1 MSASVREI
9 RARSGVNAALLLAAL
24 CGLWLAGATLPA
36 QDTTNDVT
44 NAVTASSEL
53 TTNEPPGSR
62 EASIPEAVSNVTAA
76 LESKS
81 GLKVRRHHGGQQ
93 NVLVVFGKDAELKA
107 GETADAVVVIGGN
120 AVVRGKVGDAVVA
133 VGGNVTIGGE
143 VGDAAVAVMGGVTLE
158 TNAIVHGDA
167 VSVGG
172 AVNVA
177 AGAVLKGEKVGVDF
191 GAIGLPKIEPLRKW
205 FVHCVLKL
213 RPLAP
218 QVGWVWAV
226 AGIVFL
232 LYLLVAVALPRPV
245 EACVGELTRRPATT
259 FFMGLLA
266 KLLLPVVLLIL
277 AATGIGL
284 IVVPFV
290 LGALFF
296 GAIIGKVAFLE
307 YMGYAVQKA
316 FGVTDGAK
324 AIIALVIGS
333 VILVLLYMVPVL
345 GLITYWVTGMWGL
358 GAAVTAAF
366 DSMKR
371 ERPGKFTPAPVAAMS
386 PPNSTPPGSL
396 SPMPVVSVAATAAP
410 DAGTS
415 APAGIAASPATSP
428 SPTAA
433 LPDALAYPR
442 ASFWERMGA
451 AFLDVVLVGVVSG
464 MVSRAGGSSW
474 GGAIALAYFAGMWAW
489 KGTTI
494 GGIVL
499 NLKVVRLDGSP
510 LTFAAAL
517 VRALAAAFS
526 VIVLFLGFLWII
538 WDKEKQGWHDRI
550 AGTVAVR
557 LPRGTSLVCL

>member
-1 MSASVREI
+1 MKNELNKRI
-9 RARSGVNAALLLAAL
+9 RQLVVAAL
-24 CGLWLAGATLPA
+24 CGLWLAGASSPA

-53 TTNEPPGSR
+53 TTNEPPGSL
-62 EASIPEAVSNVTAA
+62 EASIHEAVSNVTAA
-76 LESKS
+76 IESKS
-81 GLKVRRHHGGQQ
+81 ELKVRRHHGGQQ

-107 GETADAVVVIGGN
+107 GETAAAVVVIGGN
-120 AVVRGKVGDAVVA
+120 AVVRGKVSDAVVA

-143 VGDAAVAVMGGVTLE
+143 VGDAAVAVMGSVTLE

-177 AGAVLKGEKVGVDF
+177 EGAVLKGEKVGVDF
-191 GAIGLPKIEPLRKW
+191 SAIGLPKIEPLRKW

-245 EACVGELTRRPATT
+245 ERCVSELTRRPATT

-290 LGALFF
+290 LAALFF

-307 YMGYAVQKA
+307 YLGYGVQKA

-333 VILVLLYMVPVL
+333 VILVLLYLVPVL
-345 GLITYWVTGMWGL
+345 GLLTYWVTGMWGL

-371 ERPGKFTPAPVAAMS
+371 ETPGKSTLAPTAAMS
-386 PPNSTPPGSL
+386 PPNNAPPGSL
-396 SPMPVVSVAATAAP
+396 ASMPVASAVTATAP
-410 DAGTS
+410 DAGAS
-415 APAGIAASPATSP
+415 AQTGIAASPTPPP
-428 SPTAA
+428 SPAAA
-433 LPDALAYPR
+433 LPDALAHPR

-451 AFLDVVLVGVVSG
+451 AFLDVMLVGILG
-464 MVSRAGGSSW
+464 GLAGHLGLLV
-474 GGAIALAYFAGMWAW
+474 ALAYFAGMWAW
-489 KGTTI
+489 KGTTV

-526 VIVLFLGFLWII
+526 VVVLFLGFLWII

-550 AGTVAVR
+550 AGTVVVR
-557 LPRGTSLVCL
+557 LPRGMSLVCL